1 MIFFLT
7 GFLLAS
13 ALSSCPPKKEEELEG
28 GDYEDNK
35 NKPPPPPPRPVLA
48 RQRAARGD
56 MTAEERREVDEYNRR
71 QRDRARNVPRGGSNV
86 DEEAAA
92 IEAAQPASMLHEG
105 LRFGVEDQNE
115 RNRLVERWRQQQ
127 QQQQQQQQEQRRRRE
142 DEAALDTGG
151 FS

>member
-13 ALSSCPPKKEEELEG
+13 ALSSCPPKKEEEKELEG

-56 MTAEERREVDEYNRR
+56 MTAEDLRRVEEYNRR
-71 QRDRARNVPRGGSNV
+71 QRDRARNMPRGGSDV
-86 DEEAAA
+86 DEEAEA
-92 IEAAQPASMLHEG
+92 IEAAQPRSMVRQG
-105 LRFGVEDQNE
+105 LRFGVEDQNQRDRIRE
-115 RNRLVERWRQQQ
+115 QHRQQQ
-127 QQQQQQQQEQRRRRE
+127 EEQRRRRE
-142 DEAALDTGG
+142 EEAALDTGG
-151 FS
+151 FF